1 MTIEIELYDYY
12 RSSASYRVRIAL
24 ELKNRSYQKIPIN
37 LKTGGQHELS
47 YRTINAQ
54 GLVPALIIGPKVLT
68 QSLAILEYLEEVY
81 PDPPLLPRNPF
92 ERAEVRSIAQIIACD
107 IHPLNNLRVLNYL
120 KHEASI
126 EEQQVSDWY
135 QHWVHEGFLAIEQ
148 KFLTSAGKYSYGSDI
163 TFADICLMPQVY
175 NAKRFSCDLSPYPT
189 LTRVA
194 ENLSLLPAFT
204 RSHPDFN

>member
-1 MTIEIELYDYY
+1 MSIEIELYDYY

-24 ELKNRSYQKIPIN
+24 ELKNRPYQKIPIN
-37 LKTGGQHELS
+37 LKTGGHHELS
-47 YRTINAQ
+47 YRTINPQ
-54 GLVPALIIGPKVLT
+54 GLVPSLIIGPKVLT
-68 QSLAILEYLEEVY
+68 QSMAILEYLEEVY

-120 KHEASI
+120 KQETTLD
-126 EEQQVSDWY
+126 EQQVSDWY

-148 KFLTSAGKYSYGSDI
+148 RLVTSAGEYSYGSDI
-163 TFADICLMPQVY
+163 TLADICLAPQVY

-189 LTRVA
+189 LIRVA
-194 ENLSLLPAFT
+194 GNLSQLSAFT
-204 RSHPDFN
+204 RSHPDSN